1 MRNDTRGFQTDAIH
15 AGEAE
20 HASSTPISLGAT
32 SDAVYYR
39 TGNPTLAAFEAKAAA
54 LDNGTHGV
62 SAACGMAAV
71 SQTLLTLLS
80 AGSRLVCHHT
90 VYHWS
95 RELLHRELP
104 RFGVEVV
111 PVDMRES
118 AELAA
123 ALETRTDVVYFEPLS
138 NPTLDIVDAPAV
150 IAAAHAAGAR
160 AVVDATWLSPY
171 LFRPLEHGADA
182 VIHSATKF
190 LCGHGDAL
198 AGVVVTRDPALAEDL
213 VRVRNTLGGILGP
226 MNAYLLMRGMKT
238 LPIRMRQHCAN
249 AQAIAEYLERH
260 PKVTQVWYPGLAGTR
275 GHGIARAQWSG
286 FGGMLGFALE
296 SRAARDA
303 FLDRVELCKPWVSLG
318 DAASLVHDA
327 RSENRIRMS
336 VGLEDCADIERDLEQ
351 AIG

>member
-1 MRNDTRGFQTDAIH
+1 M
-15 AGEAE
+15 
-20 HASSTPISLGAT
+20 
-32 SDAVYYR
+32 
-39 TGNPTLAAFEAKAAA
+39 
-54 LDNGTHGV
+54 
-62 SAACGMAAV
+62 
-71 SQTLLTLLS
+71 
-80 AGSRLVCHHT
+80 CHHT

-123 ALETRTDVVYFEPLS
+123 ALETRTDVVYFEPPP

-160 AVVDATWLSPY
+160 AVVDATWLTPY

-198 AGVVVTRDPALAEDL
+198 AGVVVTRDAEL
-213 VRVRNTLGGILGP
+213 PTSWCGCATASAESSAP

-238 LPIRMRQHCAN
+238 LPIRMRQHCGQ
-249 AQAIAEYLERH
+249 AQFIAEYLERH

-275 GHGIARAQWSG
+275 GHDIARAQWSG

-296 SRAARDA
+296 SRRRATPSSTGGALQALGQPRRRRLAGARRTQREPHPDVGGPGGLRGHRTRPGA
-303 FLDRVELCKPWVSLG
+303 GDRVTTH
-318 DAASLVHDA
+318 A
-327 RSENRIRMS
+327 
-336 VGLEDCADIERDLEQ
+336 
-351 AIG
+351 